1 LQKKVILVNFGLV
14 SSLILTAIASAI
26 YLAVQVIRGDSLTD
40 GTHELQRISQVMNP
54 YIPYLIIVPML
65 FGILALVIKKKS
77 NPIFDGIEKK
87 SWLVD
92 ELLD

>member
-1 LQKKVILVNFGLV
+1 LLKKIILVIFSLV

-26 YLAVQVIRGDSLTD
+26 YLAVQVIRGVWLTD
-40 GTHELQRISQVMNP
+40 GTHELQRISKNMNP
-54 YIPYLIIVPML
+54 YIPYLIIVPMVL
-65 FGILALVIKKKS
+65 GILALVIKKKS